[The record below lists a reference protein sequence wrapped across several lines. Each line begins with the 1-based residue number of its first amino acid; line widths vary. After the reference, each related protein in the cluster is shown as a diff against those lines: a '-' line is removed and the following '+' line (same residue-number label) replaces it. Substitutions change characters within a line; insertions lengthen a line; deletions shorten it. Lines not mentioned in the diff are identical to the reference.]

1 MLISGDLQAI
11 KKINAMYIP
20 KITNGRVELYD
31 ERGCYQR
38 TIVQSNAVFADINM
52 TQTLIVVTHT
62 NGSVQLYDVRGCY
75 QRYIVHSDAVSARW
89 AGSDIAVTDKQG
101 RVKIYDERGCYKR
114 TI

>member
-1 MLISGDLQAI
+1 
-11 KKINAMYIP
+11 MYIP
-20 KITNGRVELYD
+20 KLTNGKVELYD

-52 TQTLIVVTHT
+52 AQTLIVVTYT
-62 NGSVQLYDVRGCY
+62 NGSVQLHTERGSY
-75 QRYIVHSDAVSARW
+75 LRYIVNSNAVSARW

-101 RVKIYDERGCYKR
+101 RVKIYDERGCYIR

>member
-11 KKINAMYIP
+11 KKNDAMYIP

-31 ERGCYQR
+31 E
-38 TIVQSNAVFADINM
+38 
-52 TQTLIVVTHT
+52 
-62 NGSVQLYDVRGCY
+62 RGCY